1 MVLELGKGEKMNTR
15 TIVAAIIALMVIPV
29 WASATSI
36 GIAAGIDT
44 TGMIMIGTTVETPL
58 VDYVGMRAQLS
69 VAVNS
74 GIAGLMTMNATIC
87 GYYPIAPFVPFVG
100 LGGGIALTPRGY
112 SWGWTLNALVG
123 THIAI
128 AEPVSMFFDVHYIVR
143 FSEVITYGPIYEG
156 GISFSF

>member
-1 MVLELGKGEKMNTR
+1 MNTR
-15 TIVAAIIALMVIPV
+15 TIVAAIIVLIVIPV

-87 GYYPIAPFVPFVG
+87 GYYPIAPFVPFLG
-100 LGGGIALTPRGY
+100 LGGGVALAP
-112 SWGWTLNALVG
+112 SSVHNSFGWTLNALVG

-128 AEPVSMFFDVHYIVR
+128 AEPVSIFFDVHYIVR

>member
-1 MVLELGKGEKMNTR
+1 MNMRIT
-15 TIVAAIIALMVIPV
+15 VAAIIVLIVIPV

-44 TGMIMIGTTVETPL
+44 TGMIMVGTTVETPL
-58 VDYVGMRAQLS
+58 VDYVGVRAQLS

-87 GYYPIAPFVPFVG
+87 GYYPIAPFVPFIG
-100 LGGGIALTPRGY
+100 LGGGIALTPHRY
-112 SWGWTLNALVG
+112 NWGWTLDALAG

-128 AEPVSMFFDVHYIVR
+128 AERVSLFLDIHYIVR
-143 FSEVITYGPIYEG
+143 FSEVITYGPVYEG